1 MRSPRPFLFNVLAAI
16 LVISALIVYYLSF
29 HAPWGAPFRT
39 SAGPSLLL
47 YTVPL
52 GVVLVWLLER
62 RTGPRSQPSSPVWL
76 RLLLGG
82 AAGLLLAT
90 ALVVINALGLAEV
103 RPIPATSLG
112 SVPGLT
118 GGMAQLRLEE
128 GQIVRFPNAFCGV
141 TNSKVRVLV
150 GKGLFGLERLVG
162 CEVPFSPP
170 EPPKKP
176 VPIAPPP
183 LPSNPH
189 PQ

>member
-1 MRSPRPFLFNVLAAI
+1 MRSPRPSLFNILAALLI
-16 LVISALIVYYLSF
+16 MAAPIVYFLCF
-29 HAPWGAPFRT
+29 HTSRGAPFRT

-47 YTVPL
+47 FTLPL
-52 GVVLVWLLER
+52 GFILVWLGER
-62 RTGPRSQPSSPVWL
+62 RPGPHSQQSSPVWL

-103 RPIPATSLG
+103 RQIPATSLG
-112 SVPGLT
+112 SAPDARLAGGL
-118 GGMAQLRLEE
+118 AQLRLDD

-150 GKGLFGLERLVG
+150 GKGLLGLERIVG

-170 EPPKKP
+170 EAPPKP
-176 VPIAPPP
+176 VQIAPPP
-183 LPSNPH
+183 FPSIP
-189 PQ
+189 